1 MKKLFAML
9 LTLMMSFTLTA
20 CNGDEKSAD
29 SEKISEKNKILV
41 AYFSCT
47 GSTKNLAE
55 TSAEILK
62 ADLYEIKPAVPYT
75 TEDLN
80 YKDETTRATVEQR
93 NQTARP
99 ELADK
104 NANIGQYDIIVIAYP
119 IWWHTAP
126 KIIETFLESYD
137 FSGKKI
143 LPICTSGGSD
153 IIESVDNLKNLPLK
167 NVQWLEGK
175 CFFKNPAPEQ
185 IKAYFGSV
193 NLQ

>member
-1 MKKLFAML
+1 MRKLFAML

-29 SEKISEKNKILV
+29 SEKTSEKNKILV

-167 NVQWLEGK
+167 KVQWLEGK